1 MKELDFI
8 LYNLPEED
16 GKVQVVVKDETIW
29 ATQKVMAELYD
40 AVPTM

>member
-16 GKVQVVVKDETIW
+16 GKVQVVVKDETLW
-29 ATQKVMAELYD
+29 AMQKSMAEL
-40 AVPTM
+40 